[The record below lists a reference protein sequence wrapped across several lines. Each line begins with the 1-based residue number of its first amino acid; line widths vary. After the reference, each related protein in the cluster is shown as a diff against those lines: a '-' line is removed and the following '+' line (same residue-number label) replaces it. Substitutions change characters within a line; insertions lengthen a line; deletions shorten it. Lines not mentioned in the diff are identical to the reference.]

1 MTSKTI
7 NFNTPVD
14 LKDVPGLIMAIG
26 EQRTVLLRGEPGIG
40 KSTVL
45 KMLEQAH
52 KGTHDIEFNFLTH
65 LAPTYRDQR

>member
-1 MTSKTI
+1 MASKTI

-45 KMLEQAH
+45 KNLSKDYATSTTTSMQTARCW
-52 KGTHDIEFNFLTH
+52 TCLTW
-65 LAPTYRDQR
+65 